1 MNLEFPVHYTRPLLR
16 DIGEIGFRLHNGGSM
31 SESTDDQQACL
42 PFSRREFL
50 AASGIGMAVASGVY
64 VPEAAGKSDFS
75 PKAPFDSLRA
85 YVQALED
92 NGLLM
97 RFDRIDQDAY
107 EGTALMYRLVDRFG
121 RFHAPAVLFEE
132 VRIDGRWIKGPVIA
146 NHSRHVNLEAISFG
160 LEPVHGDA
168 PATYRRARAHLDAL
182 LAEGG
187 GEYPTIAPVVI
198 PSRQAPCKEVNLQG
212 DEIDVRRFPFFRN
225 NPADS
230 GRFINTASVFT
241 VDPEMGLNIGT
252 YRCEIKGPR
261 HIAVGSGEGQS
272 GYNMLMAA
280 RARGE
285 KSANVVLVVGQDPI
299 IWLVSGAQI
308 PQRRGKKPIDEL
320 ATAGGLRG
328 RAIEVVSC
336 ETNDFQVPA
345 HAEIIIEGSVSLESF
360 ERNGPYGEGTGYIGA
375 PYESAFTMTVT
386 RVTHRKDP
394 WIVNDF
400 TGVTR
405 ALLEVPGAALA
416 TAGLRRIMPQITDYR
431 YQDSVTFF
439 AVKKEQPGQALE
451 IGKRLAKMIPVFK
464 ILIMVDDD
472 VDLWNPADLFMAF
485 ATRWQAYPASHIFED
500 LPTMPLEPSSP
511 VRERTSKIVIDATRQ
526 WPEEGGPEV
535 YTEYSRHVLTRH
547 DPNIFDRIDQ
557 KWSKI
562 IARGPAA

>member
-1 MNLEFPVHYTRPLLR
+1 M
-16 DIGEIGFRLHNGGSM
+16 
-31 SESTDDQQACL
+31 TDKTFNRRQRI

-50 AASGIGMAVASGVY
+50 AASGAGIAVASGSY
-64 VPEAAGKSDFS
+64 AASATTDSSKRNAG
-75 PKAPFDSLRA
+75 PAATAPFDGLRD
-85 YVQALED
+85 YLQALEE

-107 EGTALMYRLVDRFG
+107 EGTALMYRLVDHYG
-121 RFHAPAVLFEE
+121 RFHAPVVLFEE

-146 NHSRHVNLEAISFG
+146 NHSRHVDIETILFG
-160 LEPVHGDA
+160 LQPVPGDA
-168 PATYRRARAHLDAL
+168 PATFRRARQHLDQL
-182 LAEGG
+182 LSESGG
-187 GEYPTIAPVVI
+187 AYPTIPPVLI
-198 PSRQAPCKEVNLQG
+198 PGENAPCKEVILAG
-212 DEIDVRRFPFFRN
+212 DDIDIRRFPFFRN
-225 NPADS
+225 NPGDS

-280 RARGE
+280 KARGE
-285 KSANVVLVVGQDPI
+285 KSANIALVVGQDPM
-299 IWLVSGAQI
+299 IWLVSGARI
-308 PQRRGKKPIDEL
+308 PERRGKKPIDEL

-328 RAIEVVSC
+328 KAIEVVTC
-336 ETNDFQVPA
+336 ETSDFQVPA
-345 HAEIIIEGSVSLESF
+345 HAEMIIEGVVSLESF
-360 ERNGPYGEGTGYIGA
+360 ELNGPYGEGTGYIGA
-375 PYESAFTMTVT
+375 PYDTAFPMTVT

-405 ALLEVPGAALA
+405 ALLEMPGAALT
-416 TAGLRRIMPQITDYR
+416 TAGLKLFIPEISDYR
-431 YQDSVTFF
+431 YVDSVTFF
-439 AVKKEQPGQALE
+439 SIKKEKPGQALE

-464 ILIMVDDD
+464 IVMMVDDD

-485 ATRWQAYPASHIFED
+485 ATRWQAYPASHVFED

-526 WPEEGGPEV
+526 LPEEGGPEI
-535 YTEYSRHVLTRH
+535 YSEYSRQVLTRH
-547 DPNIFDRIDQ
+547 DPEIFERIDE
-557 KWSKI
+557 KWADA
-562 IARGPAA
+562 IARGPEV